1 MHAHTITCAY
11 RLARGLH
18 RSLLAA
24 PAFGLQTPAFLNRS
38 ESQILHWGLAMGAS
52 PDQQGFSSL
61 APHMDTHSLAFA
73 KLTPKAVVKK
83 LDQFIVR
90 Y

>member
-1 MHAHTITCAY
+1 
-11 RLARGLH
+11 
-18 RSLLAA
+18 
-24 PAFGLQTPAFLNRS
+24 
-38 ESQILHWGLAMGAS
+38 MGAS

-61 APHMDTHSLAFA
+61 APNMDTHSLAFA

>member
-1 MHAHTITCAY
+1 
-11 RLARGLH
+11 
-18 RSLLAA
+18 
-24 PAFGLQTPAFLNRS
+24 
-38 ESQILHWGLAMGAS
+38 MGAS